1 MYNIPSGEKGSIND
15 MTRAAL
21 DDDMDF
27 VAVMMRSSGQALN
40 VMWNIEKY
48 AGPEKALEF
57 ASKVIKYYYDSYSSG
72 R

>member
-27 VAVMMRSSGQALN
+27 VAMMMRSSDQALN

-57 ASKVIKYYYDSYSSG
+57 ASKVIKYYVNN
-72 R
+72 

>member
-40 VMWNIEKY
+40 VMWNKY

-57 ASKVIKYYYDSYSSG
+57 ASKIIKYYYDSYSSG